1 MSTTSIIHGVLI
13 LLSII
18 LHYTKHYLNNK
29 CPKRY
34 PLIPKTLEIISKI
47 IHLLGLLLFLTA
59 IL

>member
-29 CPKRY
+29 CPKQN
-34 PLIPKTLEIISKI
+34 PLIPKALDLIGKI
-47 IHLLGLLLFLTA
+47 IHILGLLLFLTA